1 MCSYTASET
10 SNSVAW
16 IKKKLYKTNKNK
28 KDLTNI
34 LTEITIWFYD

>member
-10 SNSVAW
+10 SDSVAW
-16 IKKKLYKTNKNK
+16 IKKMYKTNKNK